1 MPVPERSNLKEKVR
15 KLPESPGVYL
25 MKDRLGSVL
34 YVGKAKNLKRRVGSY
49 FQPSRRLRV
58 EQPKVAAMIDL
69 ICDFNVLEVRSDSEA
84 ILLEGKLIK
93 EWKPKYNTDF
103 TDDKR
108 FLHVRVDLHQSLPRF
123 RLVRFRSDE
132 RSHYFGP
139 FAHSGPLRKTLQEMR
154 LKFGI
159 LLGDGHPTKR
169 EDGMWQLYDDIRGE
183 IYGHPNIMTEEEYR
197 QRVDEACTFLEGK
210 SREWLTEL
218 EESMQKEATNRN
230 YEKAAQLRDL
240 IRAIGTTTERTRKFT
255 HTSIVQEDS
264 EGILEDLRKVLQM
277 DFLPRTMECFDI
289 SHISGSYCVASMVHF
304 VNGKPDRKNYRR
316 YKIKSFIGNDDFR
329 AMCEVVSRR
338 YVRLRNEDKA
348 FPDLIIIDGG
358 VGQVGAALRAF
369 IENELEPPQLIG
381 LAKKRETIIFSDGRM
396 PLELPG
402 HHRGRLLLQYIRDE
416 AHRHANSY
424 NADLRRRRMR
434 ESMLED
440 CPGLGEK
447 KRWALLSHFGSLAK
461 LRKAT
466 GKEIQQVEGIGP
478 KLAAAI
484 VEFLKK

>member
-1 MPVPERSNLKEKVR
+1 M
-15 KLPESPGVYL
+15 YL

-49 FQPSRRLRV
+49 FQPSRRMRI

-69 ICDFNVLEVRSDSEA
+69 IRDFDVLEVRSESEA

-108 FLHVRVDLHQSLPRF
+108 FLHVRVDLHQPLPRF

-139 FAHSGPLRKTLQEMR
+139 FAHSGPLRKTLHEMR

-159 LLGDGHPTKR
+159 LLGDGHPAR
-169 EDGMWQLYDDIRGE
+169 LEDGKWQLYDDIRGE
-183 IYGHPNIMTEEEYR
+183 IYGHPNIMTEQEYR
-197 QRVDEACTFLEGK
+197 ERVDQACTFLEGK
-210 SREWLTEL
+210 SREWLAEL
-218 EESMQKEATNRN
+218 EISMHEQAASRN
-230 YEKAAQLRDL
+230 YEKAAELRDL
-240 IRAIGTTTERTRKFT
+240 IRAIQATTERTRKFT
-255 HTSIVQEDS
+255 HASIVQEDS
-264 EGILEDLRKVLQM
+264 DRILHELQEAIHM
-277 DFLPRTMECFDI
+277 DCLPRTMECFDI

-304 VNGKPDRKNYRR
+304 HNGKPDRKNYRR
-316 YKIKSFIGNDDFR
+316 YQIKSFIGNDDFR

-338 YVRLRNEDKA
+338 YLRLYNEGKP
-348 FPDLIIIDGG
+348 FPDLIVIDGG
-358 VGQVGAALRAF
+358 VGQVAAALRAF
-369 IENELEPPQLIG
+369 LENGLEPPQLIG
-381 LAKKRETIIFSDGRM
+381 LAKRRETIIFSDGRA

-402 HHRGRLLLQYIRDE
+402 NHRGRLLLQFIRDE
-416 AHRHANSY
+416 AHRHANAY
-424 NADLRRRRMR
+424 NADLRRRKMR

-447 KRWALLSHFGSLAK
+447 KRRALLAHFGSLAR
-461 LRKAT
+461 LRNAS
-466 GKEIQQVEGIGP
+466 EAQIRQVDGIGP
-478 KLAAAI
+478 KLAATI
-484 VEFLKK
+484 RTFLMK